1 MAFRQIKSPA
11 LANQAVINTKLDVS
25 AISGHSAKTSTAL
38 SGTFLLLDTDTNSL
52 AKITAGSLIG
62 SFTTNNL
69 VEGTGESANLYFTP
83 ERAQL
88 AVAADISDAV
98 AAEAALRV
106 AADNTLTTA
115 INNEVTARTNADA
128 TLQSNITAEETAR
141 IAADSAEAIARASA
155 DLNLQNQIDFITAN
169 VDEEALDS
177 LAEIVAAYQAADNAF
192 TAAISANAAAISTE
206 TTNRV
211 NADNTLQANID
222 AEVTART
229 NADATLQSN
238 ITAETNARTS
248 ADSTLTVNLAAEV
261 TRATGVEA
269 GLNTRLTTA
278 EGDISTLETDL
289 ATEITRATSA
299 EAANA
304 TNITAEQTA
313 RTNADAALQAE
324 LDATQTGS
332 GLSTSGAYSAI
343 GVYDADTN
351 ATGGFYI
358 GGATSLAN
366 ADKLLDSALKVE
378 ETARIEGDNALD
390 ARLDVIEG
398 DATTAGS
405 VAKAL
410 ADAQAYADQAE
421 VDAKEYSDSQDIAQ
435 TTAITTA
442 FQAYADQAEV
452 DAKAYTDAREVVITA
467 AYEAADTALQNQI
480 NFIVSNTD
488 EAALDSLTEIVAAFQ
503 EADGSLSGLI
513 GANTTAINNEVSRAT
528 SAEATLTSN
537 LATELTSRANAD
549 TTLQANIDAEA
560 TTRAAAD
567 TALQTAIDNEVTA
580 RTNADTALDGRLT
593 SVETEMTATQAGA
606 GLSVTG
612 TYTAIGVYNA
622 DTNATGGYY
631 IGGATSLANADKLL
645 DSALKSAIDTEVT
658 ARTNADNTLQ
668 ANIDAEATARAAA
681 DTTIILAATALT
693 GRVTV
698 NESDIADLEVNLAQ
712 EVSDRI
718 AGDNALSS
726 ALTTETN
733 ARTSAD
739 TTLQTNITTEA
750 TTRAAADTA
759 LQTAIDNEVTARTNA
774 DATLTTN
781 VATNATA
788 IATNAANLTTEI
800 ANRIAGDSALDGRLT
815 SVETEMTATQ
825 TGAGLSTSGA
835 YSAIGVYDADTNA
848 TGGHYIGGATSLAN
862 ADKLLDLALKAESG
876 ARVAADSANAVAIS
890 DEVTRATGAEA
901 TLQANIDTVAAGLA
915 TEILDRSEED
925 LLTLNASKQYTDT
938 AITNLVNGA
947 DEALDTLKEVGDA
960 FAAADSSLQNLIT
973 ANSTRVTTLEGEMD
987 SAEGR
992 LTTIEAGQVTQNT
1005 SIAANTTAI
1014 SNETTARIAADNALT
1029 AALEAYADTAESDA
1043 NTYADGIVASAVTS
1057 LQAELDATQ
1066 TGSGLSTSGAYS
1078 AIGVYD
1084 AETNA
1089 TGGHYIGGATSLA
1102 NADKLLDSALKAVDT
1117 AYKAADATLTANLA
1131 TEVTSRTNADTTLQA
1146 NIDAEATTRIAG
1158 DAATL
1163 TSANSYADGIVATE
1177 TAARIAAISA
1187 EHQHHIDG
1195 DAATLTS
1202 ANAYTDTREVA
1213 ITAAYEAYAD
1223 QAEVDAKAY
1232 TDTSVAA
1239 EASLRTAADGVL
1251 QTNITNEATTRAT
1264 ADTNLQNAI
1273 NAEATTRA
1281 SADTALDGRLTV
1293 VETEMTATQ
1302 SGAGLNAN
1310 GTYTAIGAFDAETN
1324 TAGGYYIATAT
1335 SLKDADKKLD
1345 TALKAE
1351 EEARI
1356 AGDDANATA
1365 ISNEVLRAEN
1375 AEGALSAAITAEQS
1389 TRASADTALST
1400 SISLVSGDLAQEL
1413 IDRAAAD
1420 TNLQNQIDFIVS
1432 NVDAEA
1438 LDSLTEIVAAFQ
1450 AADGSILSTVNSNT
1464 TAINDEVTR
1473 ATAAEGVL
1481 QTNITAEQTARIAA
1495 DNTLTSTV
1503 SALDTAY
1510 KAADV
1515 TLQTNIDGKVAKS
1528 GDTMSGVLNMGSN
1541 VITGLANPSVD
1552 ADAVNLGY
1560 LNTALSAYD
1569 LSNFTTDDLAEGTK
1583 KYFSNELARAAFSA
1597 SGNLSYNSATGVFS
1611 VDTSKALLGLT
1622 DYVGVETDYTAMN
1635 GYVLVVKADGSGVE
1649 LVDPTTLSFAQSNRQ
1664 VINGDG
1670 AQTAFALTFTTTQ
1683 ANAMVFVGGVIQDP
1697 DTHYAIASNTIT
1709 FVEALPVGT
1718 QAVVIANQTTAVP
1731 VLTAGQVTSD
1741 NLAADIKPFIK
1752 GSAVSAGTGGAVV
1765 DSFDGSVYRTAKFI
1779 IQVDNGAGE
1788 YESRE
1793 ALVTH
1798 NGTSAFI
1805 TEYAIVYTGAGLLG
1819 DASVQMNGS
1828 TVELVYSAASGTAS
1842 VTVTGTYL

>member
-313 RTNADAALQAE
+313 RTNADAA
-324 LDATQTGS
+324 
-332 GLSTSGAYSAI
+332 
-343 GVYDADTN
+343 
-351 ATGGFYI
+351 
-358 GGATSLAN
+358 
-366 ADKLLDSALKVE
+366 
-378 ETARIEGDNALD
+378 
-390 ARLDVIEG
+390 
-398 DATTAGS
+398 
-405 VAKAL
+405 
-410 ADAQAYADQAE
+410 
-421 VDAKEYSDSQDIAQ
+421 
-435 TTAITTA
+435 
-442 FQAYADQAEV
+442 
-452 DAKAYTDAREVVITA
+452 
-467 AYEAADTALQNQI
+467 
-480 NFIVSNTD
+480 
-488 EAALDSLTEIVAAFQ
+488 
-503 EADGSLSGLI
+503 
-513 GANTTAINNEVSRAT
+513 
-528 SAEATLTSN
+528 
-537 LATELTSRANAD
+537 
-549 TTLQANIDAEA
+549 
-560 TTRAAAD
+560 
-567 TALQTAIDNEVTA
+567 
-580 RTNADTALDGRLT
+580 
-593 SVETEMTATQAGA
+593 
-606 GLSVTG
+606 
-612 TYTAIGVYNA
+612 
-622 DTNATGGYY
+622 
-631 IGGATSLANADKLL
+631 
-645 DSALKSAIDTEVT
+645 
-658 ARTNADNTLQ
+658 
-668 ANIDAEATARAAA
+668 
-681 DTTIILAATALT
+681 
-693 GRVTV
+693 
-698 NESDIADLEVNLAQ
+698 
-712 EVSDRI
+712 
-718 AGDNALSS
+718 
-726 ALTTETN
+726 
-733 ARTSAD
+733 
-739 TTLQTNITTEA
+739 
-750 TTRAAADTA
+750 
-759 LQTAIDNEVTARTNA
+759 
-774 DATLTTN
+774 
-781 VATNATA
+781 
-788 IATNAANLTTEI
+788 
-800 ANRIAGDSALDGRLT
+800 
-815 SVETEMTATQ
+815 
-825 TGAGLSTSGA
+825 
-835 YSAIGVYDADTNA
+835 
-848 TGGHYIGGATSLAN
+848 
-862 ADKLLDLALKAESG
+862 
-876 ARVAADSANAVAIS
+876 
-890 DEVTRATGAEA
+890 
-901 TLQANIDTVAAGLA
+901 
-915 TEILDRSEED
+915 
-925 LLTLNASKQYTDT
+925 
-938 AITNLVNGA
+938 
-947 DEALDTLKEVGDA
+947 
-960 FAAADSSLQNLIT
+960 
-973 ANSTRVTTLEGEMD
+973 
-987 SAEGR
+987 
-992 LTTIEAGQVTQNT
+992 
-1005 SIAANTTAI
+1005 
-1014 SNETTARIAADNALT
+1014 
-1029 AALEAYADTAESDA
+1029 
-1043 NTYADGIVASAVTS
+1043 

>member
-115 INNEVTARTNADA
+115 INN
-128 TLQSNITAEETAR
+128 
-141 IAADSAEAIARASA
+141 
-155 DLNLQNQIDFITAN
+155 
-169 VDEEALDS
+169 
-177 LAEIVAAYQAADNAF
+177 
-192 TAAISANAAAISTE
+192 
-206 TTNRV
+206 
-211 NADNTLQANID
+211 
-222 AEVTART
+222 EVTART

-549 TTLQANIDAEA
+549 TTLQANIDA
-560 TTRAAAD
+560 
-567 TALQTAIDNEVTA
+567 
-580 RTNADTALDGRLT
+580 
-593 SVETEMTATQAGA
+593 
-606 GLSVTG
+606 
-612 TYTAIGVYNA
+612 
-622 DTNATGGYY
+622 
-631 IGGATSLANADKLL
+631 
-645 DSALKSAIDTEVT
+645 
-658 ARTNADNTLQ
+658 
-668 ANIDAEATARAAA
+668 
-681 DTTIILAATALT
+681 
-693 GRVTV
+693 
-698 NESDIADLEVNLAQ
+698 
-712 EVSDRI
+712 
-718 AGDNALSS
+718 
-726 ALTTETN
+726 
-733 ARTSAD
+733 
-739 TTLQTNITTEA
+739 EA